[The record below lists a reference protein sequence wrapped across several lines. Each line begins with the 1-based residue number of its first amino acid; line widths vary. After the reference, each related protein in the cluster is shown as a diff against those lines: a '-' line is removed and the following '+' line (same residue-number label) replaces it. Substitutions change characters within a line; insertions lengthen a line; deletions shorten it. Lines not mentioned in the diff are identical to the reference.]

1 MNNLDDRH
9 PDLSAGAVR
18 SDNMPTMLN
27 RAFRGFSAACPPGW
41 LHFCRTRRL
50 TCSRPVAN
58 FVMNLT
64 TLLAIDV
71 YCIRQ

>member
-27 RAFRGFSAACPPGW
+27 RVFRGFSAASPPGW
-41 LHFCRTRRL
+41 LHFVVPAD
-50 TCSRPVAN
+50 SPVLA
-58 FVMNLT
+58 
-64 TLLAIDV
+64 LLPTS
-71 YCIRQ
+71 